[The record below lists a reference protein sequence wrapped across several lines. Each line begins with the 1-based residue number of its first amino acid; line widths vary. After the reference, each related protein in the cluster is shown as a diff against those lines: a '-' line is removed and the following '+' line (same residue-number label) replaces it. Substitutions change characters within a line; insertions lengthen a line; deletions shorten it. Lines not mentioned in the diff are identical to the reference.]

1 MGWGSG
7 STGLFIVTSFAS
19 PLSPAPASLATVGSH
34 REGRLRGGPCSEIAQ
49 RHCQQEETQEA
60 EFWSC
65 RGRPVGVLSTK
76 GTGRK
81 RREEQ
86 SKKKIAQDTKDGESP
101 HPTPKRR
108 RSLLLCARVENRRLS
123 DQSPGAPPLPASHSL
138 HLVSGGPQVSPS
150 QAVL

>member
-1 MGWGSG
+1 MG
-7 STGLFIVTSFAS
+7 
-19 PLSPAPASLATVGSH
+19 
-34 REGRLRGGPCSEIAQ
+34 EPCSEIAQ

-86 SKKKIAQDTKDGESP
+86 SKEKIAQDTKDGESP
-101 HPTPKRR
+101 HPTPKSR
-108 RSLLLCARVENRRLS
+108 RSRLLCARVENRWLS

-138 HLVSGGPQVSPS
+138 HLVSGGPQSLLLRLCCEVGKS
-150 QAVL
+150 QAFKSN

>member
-1 MGWGSG
+1 MG
-7 STGLFIVTSFAS
+7 
-19 PLSPAPASLATVGSH
+19 
-34 REGRLRGGPCSEIAQ
+34 EPCSEIAQ
-49 RHCQQEETQEA
+49 RYCQQETQEA

-86 SKKKIAQDTKDGESP
+86 SKEKIAQDTKDGESP

-108 RSLLLCARVENRRLS
+108 RSRLLCARVENRWLS

-138 HLVSGGPQVSPS
+138 HLVSGGPQVSFSGCVVRWGNLRLSS
-150 QAVL
+150 QTSPGLNSSSVTE

>member
-1 MGWGSG
+1 MG
-7 STGLFIVTSFAS
+7 
-19 PLSPAPASLATVGSH
+19 
-34 REGRLRGGPCSEIAQ
+34 GGCCSEIAQ

-76 GTGRK
+76 GTGRES
-81 RREEQ
+81 REEQ
-86 SKKKIAQDTKDGESP
+86 SKEKIAQDTKDGESP

-108 RSLLLCARVENRRLS
+108 RSQLLCALVENRWLS

-138 HLVSGGPQVSPS
+138 HLVSGGPQVSLS